1 MFLIIHV
8 CRLPIFKFCTEM
20 FGGWGRG
27 GGGGGGGFW
36 LKRTNMRENKKKI
49 FKDGTSFVTNVAPT
63 T

>member
-1 MFLIIHV
+1 MCADFQFSNFVLK
-8 CRLPIFKFCTEM
+8 CL
-20 FGGWGRG
+20 G
-27 GGGGGGGFW
+27 GGVGVGGGGGFW